1 MSFIVIS
8 KGGIARVC
16 IKKITDSTIYTTGY
30 SIVVASAFFFGVLT
44 SMAHGQ
50 VDPIKPPN
58 IVLILADDLGF
69 SDLGSYG
76 SEIDTPNLDG
86 IAAQGMRF
94 ANFHTAASC
103 APTRAMLLTGVD
115 SHIAGVANIIEAI
128 PDYQATSPA
137 YQGALDKNVVTIS
150 ERLRDQGYRTY
161 MSGKWHLGQNSEQL
175 PSQRGFDRAFSL
187 GDTGAD
193 NWRQRTYLPIY
204 ENANW
209 YEDGQPTQLPEDF
222 YSSKTLVDKA
232 IEYIDSATDEDATKP
247 FFTYLAFQA
256 VHIPVQAPAEFRD
269 KYLQTYADGWSAL
282 REQRTQGLLDKG
294 ILQTSVPSYV
304 APTTV
309 PWDSLDAQAQA
320 FESKGMAVYAG
331 MVDAMDHHIGRLVAH
346 IESQGKLDNTVFIFL
361 SDNGAEGSLATR
373 QQGDSPAAPAFI
385 MNAWMRASGFNTDI
399 ETLGEI
405 DSYHDIGPS
414 WASAAVGPLA
424 WYKFFASEGGM
435 RVPLVIGGKVN
446 GQPVIANI
454 GAVSQ
459 SLTWITDI
467 APTILQLAG
476 AVDRPVDMVG
486 KSLIPILQDEQTSVR
501 LVDEIIGY
509 ELGGNKALF
518 KGDYKLVYNRFRGQE
533 SEWQL
538 FNISVDPGET
548 QNLASAKPQLFVE
561 LKAAYA
567 VWAEQNGV
575 VEVRPDYDQ
584 GRVMLGKVFANRPI
598 LLVILVGG
606 LLGTLALVILV
617 PWMLFR
623 RFRKVAA

>member
-1 MSFIVIS
+1 MFN
-8 KGGIARVC
+8 
-16 IKKITDSTIYTTGY
+16 KKTNY
-30 SIVVASAFFFGVLT
+30 SVAVALLFGVLS
-44 SMAHGQ
+44 SMAHAAPTTQ
-50 VDPIKPPN
+50 PTQPPN
-58 IVLILADDLGF
+58 IVLILADDLGY

-115 SHIAGVANIIEAI
+115 SHVAGVANIIEAI

-137 YQGALDKNVVTIS
+137 YQGALDKNVATIS
-150 ERLRDQGYRTY
+150 ERLRNQGYRTY
-161 MSGKWHLGQNSEQL
+161 MSGKWHLGQNPEQL
-175 PSQRGFDRAFSL
+175 PSKRGFDRAFSL

-209 YEDGQPTQLPEDF
+209 YEDGLPTALLEDF

-232 IEYIDSATDEDATKP
+232 IDYIDSATDEDTTKP

-269 KYLQTYADGWSAL
+269 KYLQTYADGWSVL
-282 REQRTQGLLDKG
+282 REQRSQGLVDKG
-294 ILQTSVPSYV
+294 ILATSVPSYV

-309 PWDSLDAQAQA
+309 PWDSLDAQTQA

-346 IESQGKLDNTVFIFL
+346 LQRLGKLDNTVFIFL

-373 QQGDSPAAPAFI
+373 QLGDNPAAPALI
-385 MNAWMRASGFNTDI
+385 MNAWMRASGFSTDI

-446 GQPVIANI
+446 GQPVIANT

-459 SLTWITDI
+459 SLAWITDI

-476 AVDRPVDMVG
+476 AVDLPSDMSG
-486 KSLIPILQDEQTSVR
+486 KSLMPVLQDERASVR
-501 LVDEIIGY
+501 LADEIIGY

-518 KGDYKLVYNRFRGQE
+518 QGDYKLVYNRFRGQE
-533 SEWQL
+533 PQWQL
-538 FNISVDPGET
+538 FNISADPGET
-548 QNLASAKPQLFVE
+548 QNLASAKPQLFIE

-567 VWAEQNGV
+567 LWAEQNGV

-584 GRVMLGKVFANRPI
+584 GQVMLGKVFANRPI
-598 LLVILVGG
+598 LLVYLGGG
-606 LLGTLALVILV
+606 LLAVLTLFVIIPWLLV
-617 PWMLFR
+617 R
-623 RFRKVAA
+623 RFRKRI

>member
-1 MSFIVIS
+1 MPFIVIS
-8 KGGIARVC
+8 KGKILHAC
-16 IKKITDSTIYTTGY
+16 IKKIIYL
-30 SIVVASAFFFGVLT
+30 SVVAPGLFLGLLS

-50 VDPIKPPN
+50 GALPVQPPN

-76 SEIDTPNLDG
+76 SEIETPNLDT

-115 SHIAGVANIIEAI
+115 SHAAGVANIVEAI

-137 YQGALDKNVVTIS
+137 YQGVLDKNVVTIS
-150 ERLRDQGYRTY
+150 ERLRDLGYRTY
-161 MSGKWHLGQNSEQL
+161 MSGKWHLGQTAEQL

-193 NWRQRTYLPIY
+193 NWRQRSYLPIY
-204 ENANW
+204 EKANW
-209 YEDGQPTQLPEDF
+209 YEDGQPTELPKDF

-232 IEYIDSATDEDATKP
+232 IEYIDSDVDKDAAKP

-256 VHIPVQAPAEFRD
+256 VHIPIQAPAEFRD
-269 KYLQTYADGWSAL
+269 KYLQSYTDGWSVL
-282 REQRTQGLLDKG
+282 REKRSQGLLDSG
-294 ILQTSVPSYV
+294 ILESTVASYV

-309 PWDSLDAQAQA
+309 LWDSLDAQTQA

-331 MVDAMDHHIGRLVAH
+331 MVDAMDYHIGRLVTH
-346 IESQGKLDNTVFIFL
+346 LKRQGKLENTVFIFL

-373 QQGDSPAAPAFI
+373 QQGDGPAAPVYL
-385 MNAWMRASGFNTDI
+385 MGAWMRASGFNTDV

-446 GQPVIANI
+446 GQPVIANT

-459 SLTWITDI
+459 ALTWVTDI

-476 AVDRPVDMVG
+476 TVDLPLDMVG
-486 KSLIPILQDEQTSVR
+486 KSLIPVLQDERASVR
-501 LVDEIIGY
+501 LADEIIGY

-518 KGDYKLVYNRFRGQE
+518 QGDYKLVYNRFRGQK

-548 QNLASAKPQLFVE
+548 QNLATAKPQLFVE

-567 VWAEQNGV
+567 LWAEQNGV
-575 VEVRPDYDQ
+575 VEVRPDYEQ

-598 LLVILVGG
+598 LLVIPLGI
-606 LLGTLALVILV
+606 LLGMLALVILIS
-617 PWMLFR
+617 WMLFR
-623 RFRKVAA
+623 RFRRDGA

>member
-1 MSFIVIS
+1 M
-8 KGGIARVC
+8 RVS
-16 IKKITDSTIYTTGY
+16 IKKTNY
-30 SIVVASAFFFGVLT
+30 SVAVALLFGVL
-44 SMAHGQ
+44 SSLAHAAPTTQ
-50 VDPIKPPN
+50 PPN

-115 SHIAGVANIIEAI
+115 SHVAGVANIIEAI

-137 YQGALDKNVVTIS
+137 YQGALDKNVATIS

-161 MSGKWHLGQNSEQL
+161 MSGKWHLGQNPEQL
-175 PSQRGFDRAFSL
+175 PSKRGFDRAFSL

-209 YEDGQPTQLPEDF
+209 YEDGQPTELPEDF

-232 IEYIDSATDEDATKP
+232 IEYIDSATDENASKP

-269 KYLQTYADGWSAL
+269 KYLQTYADGWSTL
-282 REQRTQGLLDKG
+282 RAQRSQGLLDKG

-309 PWDSLDAQAQA
+309 PWDSLDSQTQA

-346 IESQGKLDNTVFIFL
+346 LERQGKLDNTVFIFL

-446 GQPVIANI
+446 GQPVTANI

-459 SLTWITDI
+459 SLAWITDI
-467 APTILQLAG
+467 APTVLQLAG
-476 AVDRPVDMVG
+476 AVDLPSDMLG
-486 KSLIPILQDEQTSVR
+486 KSLIPVLQDERASVR
-501 LVDEIIGY
+501 LADEIIGY

-518 KGDYKLVYNRFRGQE
+518 QGDYKLVYNRFRGQE
-533 SEWQL
+533 PQWQL
-538 FNISVDPGET
+538 FNISADPGET
-548 QNLASAKPQLFVE
+548 QNLASAKPQLFIE
-561 LKAAYA
+561 LKAAY
-567 VWAEQNGV
+567 VLWAKQNGV

-584 GRVMLGKVFANRPI
+584 GQVMLGKVFANRPI
-598 LLVILVGG
+598 LLVYLVGG
-606 LLGTLALVILV
+606 LLAVLTLLVIIPWVLV
-617 PWMLFR
+617 R
-623 RFRKVAA
+623 RFRKKI

>member
-30 SIVVASAFFFGVLT
+30 SIVVASVFFLGVLT

-50 VDPIKPPN
+50 VDPIQPPN

-598 LLVILVGG
+598 LLAYLVGG
-606 LLGTLALVILV
+606 LLAVLTLIVII
-617 PWMLFR
+617 PWLLFR
-623 RFRKVAA
+623 RFRKRT

>member
-1 MSFIVIS
+1 
-8 KGGIARVC
+8 VC

-30 SIVVASAFFFGVLT
+30 SIVVASVFFLGVLT

-50 VDPIKPPN
+50 VDPIQPPN

>member
-1 MSFIVIS
+1 M
-8 KGGIARVC
+8 RVS
-16 IKKITDSTIYTTGY
+16 IKKTTY
-30 SIVVASAFFFGVLT
+30 SIAVALLFGVLS
-44 SMAHGQ
+44 SMAHAAPRTQ
-50 VDPIKPPN
+50 PTQPPN
-58 IVLILADDLGF
+58 IVLILADDLGY

-115 SHIAGVANIIEAI
+115 SHVAGVANIIEAI

-137 YQGALDKNVVTIS
+137 YQGALDKNVATIS

-161 MSGKWHLGQNSEQL
+161 MSGKWHLGQNPEQL
-175 PSQRGFDRAFSL
+175 PSKRGFDRAFSL

-209 YEDGQPTQLPEDF
+209 YEDGQPTELPEDF
-222 YSSKTLVDKA
+222 YSSKTLVDKT
-232 IEYIDSATDEDATKP
+232 IEYIDSAIDQDATKP

-269 KYLQTYADGWSAL
+269 KYLHTYATGWSVL
-282 REQRTQGLLDKG
+282 REQRSRGLLDKG
-294 ILQTSVPSYV
+294 ILQTSVPSYA

-346 IESQGKLDNTVFIFL
+346 IESQGRLDNTVFIFL

-446 GQPVIANI
+446 GQPVIANS

-459 SLTWITDI
+459 SLAWITDI

-476 AVDRPVDMVG
+476 AVDLPSDMVG
-486 KSLIPILQDEQTSVR
+486 KSLIPVLQDERASVR
-501 LVDEIIGY
+501 LADEIIGY

-518 KGDYKLVYNRFRGQE
+518 QSDYKLVYNRFRGQE
-533 SEWQL
+533 PQWQL
-538 FNISVDPGET
+538 FNIRADPGET

-598 LLVILVGG
+598 LLAYLVGG
-606 LLGTLALVILV
+606 LLAVLTLIVII
-617 PWMLFR
+617 PWLLFR
-623 RFRKVAA
+623 RFRKRT

>member
-1 MSFIVIS
+1 M
-8 KGGIARVC
+8 RVS
-16 IKKITDSTIYTTGY
+16 IKKTNY
-30 SIVVASAFFFGVLT
+30 SVAVALLFGVL
-44 SMAHGQ
+44 SSLAHAAPTTQ
-50 VDPIKPPN
+50 PTQPPN
-58 IVLILADDLGF
+58 IVLILADDLGY

-115 SHIAGVANIIEAI
+115 SHVAGVANIIEAI

-137 YQGALDKNVVTIS
+137 YQGALDKNVATIS

-161 MSGKWHLGQNSEQL
+161 MSGKWHLGQNPEQL
-175 PSQRGFDRAFSL
+175 PSKRGFDRAFSL

-209 YEDGQPTQLPEDF
+209 YEDGQPTELPEDF

-446 GQPVIANI
+446 GQPVIANS

-459 SLTWITDI
+459 SLAWITDI

-476 AVDRPVDMVG
+476 AVDLPSDMVG
-486 KSLIPILQDEQTSVR
+486 KSLISVLQDERASVR
-501 LVDEIIGY
+501 LADEIIGY

-518 KGDYKLVYNRFRGQE
+518 QGDYKLVYNRFRGQE
-533 SEWQL
+533 PQWQL
-538 FNISVDPGET
+538 FNISADPGET
-548 QNLASAKPQLFVE
+548 QNLASAKPQLFIE
-561 LKAAYA
+561 LKAAY
-567 VWAEQNGV
+567 VLWAKQNGV

-598 LLVILVGG
+598 LLAYLVGG
-606 LLGTLALVILV
+606 LLAVLTLIVII
-617 PWMLFR
+617 PWLLFR
-623 RFRKVAA
+623 RFRKRT

>member
-1 MSFIVIS
+1 M
-8 KGGIARVC
+8 C

-30 SIVVASAFFFGVLT
+30 SIVVASVFFLGVLT

-50 VDPIKPPN
+50 VDPIQPPN

-584 GRVMLGKVFANRPI
+584 GRGMLGKVFANRPI

>member
-1 MSFIVIS
+1 M
-8 KGGIARVC
+8 RVS
-16 IKKITDSTIYTTGY
+16 IKKTNY
-30 SIVVASAFFFGVLT
+30 SVAVALLFGVLSSLAQAVHAAPT
-44 SMAHGQ
+44 TQ
-50 VDPIKPPN
+50 PTQPPN

-115 SHIAGVANIIEAI
+115 SHVAGVANIIEAI

-137 YQGALDKNVVTIS
+137 YQGALDKNVATIS

-161 MSGKWHLGQNSEQL
+161 MSGKWHLGQNPEQL
-175 PSQRGFDRAFSL
+175 PSKRGFDRAFSL

-209 YEDGQPTQLPEDF
+209 YEDGQPTELPEDF

-232 IEYIDSATDEDATKP
+232 IEYIDSATDEDASKP

-269 KYLQTYADGWSAL
+269 KYLQTYADGWSTL
-282 REQRTQGLLDKG
+282 RAQRSQGLLDKG
-294 ILQTSVPSYV
+294 ILPTSVPSYV

-309 PWDSLDAQAQA
+309 PWDSLDAQTQA

-346 IESQGKLDNTVFIFL
+346 LERQGKLDNTVFIFL

-399 ETLGEI
+399 ETLGQI

-446 GQPVIANI
+446 GQPVTANI

-459 SLTWITDI
+459 SFAWITDI
-467 APTILQLAG
+467 APTVLQLAG
-476 AVDRPVDMVG
+476 AVDLPSDMLG
-486 KSLIPILQDEQTSVR
+486 KSLIPVLQDERASVR
-501 LVDEIIGY
+501 LADEIIGY

-518 KGDYKLVYNRFRGQE
+518 QGDYKLVYNRFRGQE
-533 SEWQL
+533 PQWQL
-538 FNISVDPGET
+538 FNISADPGET
-548 QNLASAKPQLFVE
+548 QNLASAKPQLFIE
-561 LKAAYA
+561 LKAAY
-567 VWAEQNGV
+567 VLWAKQNGV

-584 GRVMLGKVFANRPI
+584 GQVMLGKVFANRPI
-598 LLVILVGG
+598 LLVYLVGG
-606 LLGTLALVILV
+606 LLAVLTLIVIIPWVLV
-617 PWMLFR
+617 R
-623 RFRKVAA
+623 RFRKKI

>member
-1 MSFIVIS
+1 MHITTTSYLTILACALFLCGVS
-8 KGGIARVC
+8 ARS
-16 IKKITDSTIYTTGY
+16 DGH
-30 SIVVASAFFFGVLT
+30 GVFQ
-44 SMAHGQ
+44 A
-50 VDPIKPPN
+50 KPPN

-76 SEIDTPNLDG
+76 SEIDTPHLDA

-103 APTRAMLLTGVD
+103 APTRAMLLTGVS
-115 SHIAGVANIIEAI
+115 SHRAGVANIVEAI
-128 PDYQATSPA
+128 PDYQAASPA
-137 YQGALDKNVVTIS
+137 YQGVLANNVATIS

-161 MSGKWHLGQNSEQL
+161 MSGKWHLGQRPQQL
-175 PSQRGFDRAFSL
+175 PSKRGFDRAFSL

-193 NWRQRTYLPIY
+193 NWRQRPYLPIY
-204 ENANW
+204 EKANW
-209 YEDGQPTQLPEDF
+209 YEDGELTQLPEDF
-222 YSSKTLVDKA
+222 YSSKTLVDKT
-232 IEYIDSATDEDATKP
+232 IEYIDSAKDEDAAKP

-269 KYLQTYADGWSAL
+269 KYLQTYTGGWSVL
-282 REQRTQGLLDKG
+282 REQRSQGLVDHG
-294 ILQTSVPSYV
+294 ILQAGATSYV
-304 APTTV
+304 TPTTV
-309 PWDSLDAQAQA
+309 PWDSLDADSQA
-320 FESKGMAVYAG
+320 FERKGMAVYAG

-346 IESQGKLDNTVFIFL
+346 IESQGKLGNTVFIFL

-373 QQGDSPAAPAFI
+373 QQGDRPAAPAF
-385 MNAWMRASGFNTDI
+385 MMRAWLRASGFNTDI

-446 GQPVIANI
+446 GQPVITNA

-459 SLTWITDI
+459 SLSWITDL

-476 AVDRPVDMVG
+476 AIDLPADIVG
-486 KSLIPILQDEQTSVR
+486 KSLIPVLQDERASVR
-501 LVDEIIGY
+501 LPEEIIGY

-518 KGDYKLVYNRFRGQE
+518 QGDYKLVYNRVGGQE
-533 SEWQL
+533 RDWLL
-538 FNISVDPGET
+538 FNISLDPGET
-548 QNLASAKPQLFVE
+548 QNLANDRPQLFAQ

-575 VEVRPDYDQ
+575 IELEQDYDQ
-584 GRVMLGKVFANRPI
+584 GQQVMSKGLRNRPMFLVTFIGSFLAVLTLLI
-598 LLVILVGG
+598 LLF
-606 LLGTLALVILV
+606 
-617 PWMLFR
+617 WMLFR
-623 RFRKVAA
+623 RFRKRA

>member
-1 MSFIVIS
+1 M
-8 KGGIARVC
+8 RVS
-16 IKKITDSTIYTTGY
+16 IKKTNY
-30 SIVVASAFFFGVLT
+30 SIAVALLFGVL
-44 SMAHGQ
+44 SSLAHAAPTTQ
-50 VDPIKPPN
+50 PTQPPN
-58 IVLILADDLGF
+58 IVLILADDLGY

-115 SHIAGVANIIEAI
+115 SHVAGVANIIEAI

-137 YQGALDKNVVTIS
+137 YQGALDKNVATIS

-161 MSGKWHLGQNSEQL
+161 MSGKWHLGQNPEQL
-175 PSQRGFDRAFSL
+175 PIKRGFDRAFSL

-209 YEDGQPTQLPEDF
+209 YEDGQPTELSEDF

-446 GQPVIANI
+446 GQPVIANS

-459 SLTWITDI
+459 SLAWITDI

-476 AVDRPVDMVG
+476 AVDLPSDMVG
-486 KSLIPILQDEQTSVR
+486 KSLISVLQDERASVR
-501 LVDEIIGY
+501 LADEIIGY

-518 KGDYKLVYNRFRGQE
+518 QGDYKLVYNRFRGQE
-533 SEWQL
+533 PQWQL
-538 FNISVDPGET
+538 FNISADPGET

-598 LLVILVGG
+598 LLAYLVGG
-606 LLGTLALVILV
+606 LLAVLTLIVII
-617 PWMLFR
+617 PWLLFR
-623 RFRKVAA
+623 RFRKRT

>member
-1 MSFIVIS
+1 
-8 KGGIARVC
+8 
-16 IKKITDSTIYTTGY
+16 
-30 SIVVASAFFFGVLT
+30 
-44 SMAHGQ
+44 MAHAAPRTQ
-50 VDPIKPPN
+50 PTQPPN
-58 IVLILADDLGF
+58 IVLILADDLGY

-115 SHIAGVANIIEAI
+115 SHVAGVANIIEAI

-137 YQGALDKNVVTIS
+137 YQGALDKNVATIS

-161 MSGKWHLGQNSEQL
+161 MSGKWHLGQNPEQL
-175 PSQRGFDRAFSL
+175 PSKRGFDRAFSL

-209 YEDGQPTQLPEDF
+209 YEDGQPTELPEDF
-222 YSSKTLVDKA
+222 YSSKTLVDKT
-232 IEYIDSATDEDATKP
+232 IEYIDSAIDQDATKP

-269 KYLQTYADGWSAL
+269 KYLHTYATGWSVL
-282 REQRTQGLLDKG
+282 REQRSRGLLDKG
-294 ILQTSVPSYV
+294 ILQTSVPSYA

-346 IESQGKLDNTVFIFL
+346 IESQGRLDNTVFIFL

-446 GQPVIANI
+446 GQPVIANS

-459 SLTWITDI
+459 SLAWITDI

-476 AVDRPVDMVG
+476 AVDLPSDMVG
-486 KSLIPILQDEQTSVR
+486 KSLIPVLQDERASVR
-501 LVDEIIGY
+501 LADEIIGY

-518 KGDYKLVYNRFRGQE
+518 QSDYKLVYNRFRGQE
-533 SEWQL
+533 PQWQL
-538 FNISVDPGET
+538 FNIRADPGET

-598 LLVILVGG
+598 LLAYLVGG
-606 LLGTLALVILV
+606 LLAVLTLIVII
-617 PWMLFR
+617 PWLLFR
-623 RFRKVAA
+623 RFRKRT

>member
-1 MSFIVIS
+1 M
-8 KGGIARVC
+8 RVS
-16 IKKITDSTIYTTGY
+16 IKKTTY
-30 SIVVASAFFFGVLT
+30 SIAVALLFGVLS
-44 SMAHGQ
+44 SMAHAAPRTQ
-50 VDPIKPPN
+50 PTQPPN
-58 IVLILADDLGF
+58 IVLILADDLGY

-115 SHIAGVANIIEAI
+115 SHVAGVANIIEAI

-137 YQGALDKNVVTIS
+137 YQGALDKNVATIS

-161 MSGKWHLGQNSEQL
+161 MSGKWHLGQNPEQL
-175 PSQRGFDRAFSL
+175 PSKRGFDRAFSL

-209 YEDGQPTQLPEDF
+209 YEDGQPTELPEDF
-222 YSSKTLVDKA
+222 YSSKTLVDKT
-232 IEYIDSATDEDATKP
+232 IEYIDSAIDQDATKP

-269 KYLQTYADGWSAL
+269 KYLHTYATGWSVL
-282 REQRTQGLLDKG
+282 REQRSRGLLDKG
-294 ILQTSVPSYV
+294 ILQTSVPSYA

-320 FESKGMAVYAG
+320 FESNGMAVDAG

-346 IESQGKLDNTVFIFL
+346 IESQGRLDNTVFIFL

-446 GQPVIANI
+446 GQPVIANS

-459 SLTWITDI
+459 SLAWITDI

-476 AVDRPVDMVG
+476 AVDLPSDMVG
-486 KSLIPILQDEQTSVR
+486 KSLIPVLQDERASVR
-501 LVDEIIGY
+501 LADEIIGY

-518 KGDYKLVYNRFRGQE
+518 QSDYKLVYNRFRGQE
-533 SEWQL
+533 PQWQL
-538 FNISVDPGET
+538 FNIRADPGET

-598 LLVILVGG
+598 LLAYLVGG
-606 LLGTLALVILV
+606 LLAVLTLIVII
-617 PWMLFR
+617 PWLLFR
-623 RFRKVAA
+623 RFRKRT

>member
-1 MSFIVIS
+1 M
-8 KGGIARVC
+8 RVS
-16 IKKITDSTIYTTGY
+16 IKKTTY
-30 SIVVASAFFFGVLT
+30 SIAVALLFGVLS
-44 SMAHGQ
+44 SMAHAAPRTQ
-50 VDPIKPPN
+50 PTQPPN
-58 IVLILADDLGF
+58 IVLILADDLGY

-115 SHIAGVANIIEAI
+115 SHVAGVANIIEAI

-137 YQGALDKNVVTIS
+137 YQGALDKNVATIS

-161 MSGKWHLGQNSEQL
+161 MSGKWHLGQNPEQL
-175 PSQRGFDRAFSL
+175 PSKRGFDRAFSL

-209 YEDGQPTQLPEDF
+209 YEDGQPTELPEDF
-222 YSSKTLVDKA
+222 YSSKTLVDKT
-232 IEYIDSATDEDATKP
+232 IEYIDSAIDQDATKP

-282 REQRTQGLLDKG
+282 REQRSRGLLDKG
-294 ILQTSVPSYV
+294 ILQTSVPSYA

-346 IESQGKLDNTVFIFL
+346 IESQGRLDNTVFIFL

>member
-1 MSFIVIS
+1 M
-8 KGGIARVC
+8 RVS
-16 IKKITDSTIYTTGY
+16 IKKTNY
-30 SIVVASAFFFGVLT
+30 SIAVALLFGVLS
-44 SMAHGQ
+44 SMAHAAPTTQ
-50 VDPIKPPN
+50 PTQPPN
-58 IVLILADDLGF
+58 IVLILADDLGY

-115 SHIAGVANIIEAI
+115 SHVAGVANIIEAI

-137 YQGALDKNVVTIS
+137 YQGALDKNVATIS
-150 ERLRDQGYRTY
+150 ERLRNQGYRTY
-161 MSGKWHLGQNSEQL
+161 MSGKWHLGQNPEQL
-175 PSQRGFDRAFSL
+175 PSKRGFDRAFSL

-209 YEDGQPTQLPEDF
+209 YEDGLPTALPEDF

-232 IEYIDSATDEDATKP
+232 IDYIDSATDEDTTKP

-269 KYLQTYADGWSAL
+269 KYLQTYADGWSVL
-282 REQRTQGLLDKG
+282 REQRSQGLVDKG
-294 ILQTSVPSYV
+294 ILATSVPSYV
-304 APTTV
+304 APTIV
-309 PWDSLDAQAQA
+309 PWDSLDAQTQA

-346 IESQGKLDNTVFIFL
+346 LERLGKLDNTVFIFL

-373 QQGDSPAAPAFI
+373 QLGDNPAAPALI

-446 GQPVIANI
+446 GQPVIANS

-459 SLTWITDI
+459 SLAWITDI

-476 AVDRPVDMVG
+476 AVDLPLDMSG
-486 KSLIPILQDEQTSVR
+486 KSLIPVLQDERASVR
-501 LVDEIIGY
+501 LADEIIGY

-518 KGDYKLVYNRFRGQE
+518 QGDYKLVYNRFRGQE
-533 SEWQL
+533 PQWQL
-538 FNISVDPGET
+538 FNISADPGET
-548 QNLASAKPQLFVE
+548 QNLASAKPQLFIE

-567 VWAEQNGV
+567 LWAEQNGV

-584 GRVMLGKVFANRPI
+584 GQVMLGKVFANRPI
-598 LLVILVGG
+598 LLVYLGGG
-606 LLGTLALVILV
+606 LLAVLTLFVIIPWLLV
-617 PWMLFR
+617 R
-623 RFRKVAA
+623 RFRKRI

>member
-50 VDPIKPPN
+50 VDPIQPPN

>member
-30 SIVVASAFFFGVLT
+30 SIVVASVFFLGVLT

-50 VDPIKPPN
+50 VDPIQPPN

-282 REQRTQGLLDKG
+282 REQRTQGLLDRG

-346 IESQGKLDNTVFIFL
+346 IESQGRLDNTVFIFL

>member
-1 MSFIVIS
+1 
-8 KGGIARVC
+8 
-16 IKKITDSTIYTTGY
+16 
-30 SIVVASAFFFGVLT
+30 
-44 SMAHGQ
+44 
-50 VDPIKPPN
+50 
-58 IVLILADDLGF
+58 
-69 SDLGSYG
+69 
-76 SEIDTPNLDG
+76 
-86 IAAQGMRF
+86 
-94 ANFHTAASC
+94 
-103 APTRAMLLTGVD
+103 
-115 SHIAGVANIIEAI
+115 
-128 PDYQATSPA
+128 
-137 YQGALDKNVVTIS
+137 
-150 ERLRDQGYRTY
+150 
-161 MSGKWHLGQNSEQL
+161 
-175 PSQRGFDRAFSL
+175 
-187 GDTGAD
+187 
-193 NWRQRTYLPIY
+193 
-204 ENANW
+204 
-209 YEDGQPTQLPEDF
+209 
-222 YSSKTLVDKA
+222 
-232 IEYIDSATDEDATKP
+232 
-247 FFTYLAFQA
+247 
-256 VHIPVQAPAEFRD
+256 
-269 KYLQTYADGWSAL
+269 
-282 REQRTQGLLDKG
+282 
-294 ILQTSVPSYV
+294 
-304 APTTV
+304 
-309 PWDSLDAQAQA
+309 
-320 FESKGMAVYAG
+320 
-331 MVDAMDHHIGRLVAH
+331 
-346 IESQGKLDNTVFIFL
+346 
-361 SDNGAEGSLATR
+361 
-373 QQGDSPAAPAFI
+373 

-598 LLVILVGG
+598 LLVIFVGG

>member
-1 MSFIVIS
+1 MSFIDIS
-8 KGGIARVC
+8 KGRIARVPT
-16 IKKITDSTIYTTGY
+16 KKTNY
-30 SIVVASAFFFGVLT
+30 SIAVALLFGMLCSLAQAAPT
-44 SMAHGQ
+44 TQ
-50 VDPIKPPN
+50 PTQPPN

-115 SHIAGVANIIEAI
+115 SHVAGVANIIEAI
-128 PDYQATSPA
+128 PDYQAASPA
-137 YQGALDKNVVTIS
+137 YQGVLDKNVATIS
-150 ERLRDQGYRTY
+150 ERLGDQGYRTY
-161 MSGKWHLGQNSEQL
+161 MSGKWHLGQTPEQL
-175 PSQRGFDRAFSL
+175 PSKRGFDRAFSL

-193 NWRQRTYLPIY
+193 NWRQRPYLPIY

-209 YEDGQPTQLPEDF
+209 YEDGQPTELPEDF

-232 IEYIDSATDEDATKP
+232 IEYIDSASGEEASKP
-247 FFTYLAFQA
+247 FFAYVAFQA

-269 KYLQTYADGWSAL
+269 KYLQTYTQGWSVL
-282 REQRTQGLLDKG
+282 RKQRTQGLLDKS
-294 ILQTSVPSYV
+294 ILRTSVPSYT

-309 PWDSLDAQAQA
+309 PWDSLDPQTQA
-320 FESKGMAVYAG
+320 FESAGMAVYAG

-346 IESQGKLDNTVFIFL
+346 LERQGKLDNTVFIFL
-361 SDNGAEGSLATR
+361 SDNGAEGSLVSR
-373 QQGDSPAAPAFI
+373 QLGDNPVAPALLI
-385 MNAWMRASGFNTDI
+385 NAWMRASGYNTDI

-446 GQPVIANI
+446 GQPVSANT

-459 SLTWITDI
+459 TLTWITDI

-476 AVDRPVDMVG
+476 AVELPSDMVG
-486 KSLIPILQDEQTSVR
+486 KSLIPVLQDERASVR
-501 LVDEIIGY
+501 LADEIIGY

-518 KGDYKLVYNRFRGQE
+518 RGDYKLVYNRFRGQAPQ
-533 SEWQL
+533 WQL
-538 FNISVDPGET
+538 FNITIDPGET
-548 QNLASAKPQLFVE
+548 QNLASAEPQLFAE
-561 LKAAYA
+561 LIAEYA
-567 VWAEQNGV
+567 VWAQQNGV
-575 VEVRPDYDQ
+575 VEVQSDYDQ
-584 GRVMLGKVFANRPI
+584 GQVILGKGLANRPI

-606 LLGTLALVILV
+606 LLGLITLIIMI
-617 PWMLFR
+617 PWLLLR
-623 RFRKVAA
+623 RLRKST

>member
-1 MSFIVIS
+1 M
-8 KGGIARVC
+8 C

-30 SIVVASAFFFGVLT
+30 SIVVASVFFLGVLT

-50 VDPIKPPN
+50 VDPIQPPN

>member
-1 MSFIVIS
+1 
-8 KGGIARVC
+8 
-16 IKKITDSTIYTTGY
+16 
-30 SIVVASAFFFGVLT
+30 
-44 SMAHGQ
+44 
-50 VDPIKPPN
+50 
-58 IVLILADDLGF
+58 LADDLGY

-115 SHIAGVANIIEAI
+115 SHVAGVANIIEAI

-137 YQGALDKNVVTIS
+137 YQGALDKNVATIS

-161 MSGKWHLGQNSEQL
+161 MSGKWHLGQNPEQL
-175 PSQRGFDRAFSL
+175 PSKRGFDRAFSL

-209 YEDGQPTQLPEDF
+209 YEDGQPTELPEDF
-222 YSSKTLVDKA
+222 YSSKTLVDKT
-232 IEYIDSATDEDATKP
+232 IEYIDSAIDQDATKP

-269 KYLQTYADGWSAL
+269 KYLHTYATGWSVL
-282 REQRTQGLLDKG
+282 REQRSRGLLDKG
-294 ILQTSVPSYV
+294 ILQTSVPSYA

-346 IESQGKLDNTVFIFL
+346 IESQGRLDNTVFIFL

-446 GQPVIANI
+446 GQPVIANS

-459 SLTWITDI
+459 SLAWITDI

-476 AVDRPVDMVG
+476 AVDLPSDMVG
-486 KSLIPILQDEQTSVR
+486 KSLIPVLQDERASVR
-501 LVDEIIGY
+501 LADEIIGY

-518 KGDYKLVYNRFRGQE
+518 QSDYKLVYNRFRGQE
-533 SEWQL
+533 PQWQL
-538 FNISVDPGET
+538 FNIRADPGET

-598 LLVILVGG
+598 LLAYLVGG
-606 LLGTLALVILV
+606 LLAVLTLIVII
-617 PWMLFR
+617 PWLLFR
-623 RFRKVAA
+623 RFRKRT

>member
-30 SIVVASAFFFGVLT
+30 SIVVASVFFLGVLT

-50 VDPIKPPN
+50 VDPIQPPN

-598 LLVILVGG
+598 LLVIFVGG

>member
-1 MSFIVIS
+1 
-8 KGGIARVC
+8 
-16 IKKITDSTIYTTGY
+16 
-30 SIVVASAFFFGVLT
+30 
-44 SMAHGQ
+44 MAHAAPRTQ
-50 VDPIKPPN
+50 PTQPPN
-58 IVLILADDLGF
+58 IVLILADDLGY

-115 SHIAGVANIIEAI
+115 SHVAGVANIIEAI

-137 YQGALDKNVVTIS
+137 YQGALDKNVATIS

-161 MSGKWHLGQNSEQL
+161 MSGKWHLGQNPEQL
-175 PSQRGFDRAFSL
+175 PSKRGFDRAFSL

-209 YEDGQPTQLPEDF
+209 YEDGQPTELPEDF
-222 YSSKTLVDKA
+222 YSSKTLVDKT
-232 IEYIDSATDEDATKP
+232 IEYIDSAIDQDATKP

-269 KYLQTYADGWSAL
+269 KYLHTYATGWSVL
-282 REQRTQGLLDKG
+282 REQRSRGLLDKG
-294 ILQTSVPSYV
+294 ILQTSVPSYA

-346 IESQGKLDNTVFIFL
+346 IESQGRLDNTVFIFL

-424 WYKFFASEGGM
+424 WYKFFASDGGM

-446 GQPVIANI
+446 GQPVIANS

-459 SLTWITDI
+459 SLAWITDI

-476 AVDRPVDMVG
+476 AVDLPSDMVG
-486 KSLIPILQDEQTSVR
+486 KSLIPVLQDERASVR
-501 LVDEIIGY
+501 LADEIIGY

-518 KGDYKLVYNRFRGQE
+518 QSDYKLVYNRFRGQE
-533 SEWQL
+533 PQWQL
-538 FNISVDPGET
+538 FNIRADPGET

-598 LLVILVGG
+598 LLAYLVGG
-606 LLGTLALVILV
+606 LLAVLTLIVII
-617 PWMLFR
+617 PWLLFR
-623 RFRKVAA
+623 RFRKRT